1 MDAGVADKKSIR
13 KNIPPKRHS
22 FLWVNSLADGLAL
35 ILLTFLPSL
44 SLNLSADTNPP
55 QQGPLAPS
63 SHNYEL
69 QDIHAERI
77 HFASNP
83 PSHPLTFKVDHQQ
96 KLWVVDQ
103 LKPAINRVRS
113 TITSGQASPQKRFQI
128 VIYEDLDGKEGYETS
143 RIFIE
148 WTEKHSDLLK
158 PVIFVDEGLVYLGT
172 ASGLSLIYDID
183 QDGKADL
190 KRDLISEAEY
200 VNGHSPLNVT
210 AITKGPFG
218 WIFFTSLDH
227 DLGHLELSPS
237 DSGYPTSAIFKCRP
251 DGSSIQKIATGLN
264 HPEDLIFD
272 AYGNLFTSDKGKEIT
287 GKPRCI
293 YVSQGA
299 DYGYR
304 KPNHQEPNVSALL
317 TYRSEA
323 LPQGMDMQRPFQH
336 IENLPPSRSK
346 QSSTQ
351 RFIACGSGRSSKEI
365 YAFSLTLKNGSF
377 QLTNLNQWN
386 LNLSPNEMTLSP
398 DGKLYM
404 TQLINAQDSNQNPG
418 IYKIILPSVRHLPSS
433 IHTASILRADL
444 SKKTTARLIH
454 LFQHH
459 DQRVRTKAQTALVKR
474 GSTTLKALTQ
484 AAKDPYNAM
493 SRLHAIW
500 AVGQLSE
507 CDREIAGRNDI
518 QAWLNDL
525 MKDPSSEIRAQAAV
539 LAGRIGDASIHRML
553 VERMKDPSQRVRQM
567 SLTAAGKLKLNGV
580 LETIIEFLTAPDNH
594 HPLLQ
599 QAAFVAMAD
608 ACSEDALSTLAAHHD
623 SKVRRSGNLAL
634 RRQKSNQTAR
644 FINDD
649 SSDIMI
655 EAAQSIHNTPIQNA
669 LPQLA
674 RLHENRKVWI
684 KKFESETE
692 DTESL
697 SAYAIEMLYYVYHAN
712 FILGKAGHLRTIVSA
727 AGDQALPGSIRR
739 MCLQWVRSWMSNKT
753 TEDSPDETQNRSAS
767 KTVLKQA
774 AEEWLRSTDTGQQA
788 IMLGYLETFGWNEFK
803 PAVASLFRTFNAKP
817 ETRASAL
824 KLLFHWEPE
833 HIAPYL
839 NEALISNSA
848 FLRKEAVLV
857 QARMD
862 PTDAVAHCT
871 ERLEFGEMKERQEAL
886 KELGS
891 LLDRRVD
898 AVLLHWLER
907 ALQDKLPSG
916 LSQHLQQAAAQRT
929 APAVKR
935 SLKQWQTANQISP
948 EKQ

>member
-1 MDAGVADKKSIR
+1 MDAGAADKKSIG
-13 KNIPPKRHS
+13 KNISPKRHA
-22 FLWVNSLADGLAL
+22 FLWVNSLATCLTL
-35 ILLTFLPSL
+35 ILLFFLPSL
-44 SLNLSADTNPP
+44 SLNLSADTTPP
-55 QQGPLAPS
+55 PREPLSPSAHDYDLQG
-63 SHNYEL
+63 
-69 QDIHAERI
+69 IHVERI
-77 HFASNP
+77 HFAPNP

-103 LKPAINRVRS
+103 LKPVINRVQG
-113 TITSGQASPQKRFQI
+113 TITSGQASLQQRFQI
-128 VIYEDLDGKEGYETS
+128 IVYEDLDGKEGYETS
-143 RIFIE
+143 RIFTE
-148 WTEKHSDLLK
+148 WTETHSSLLK
-158 PVIFVDEGLVYLGT
+158 PVIFIDEDLVYLGT
-172 ASGLSLIYDID
+172 ASGLSLIKDVD

-200 VNGHSPLNVT
+200 LNGHSPLNIT
-210 AITKGPFG
+210 AITKGTFG

-227 DLGHLELSPS
+227 DLDHLELSSS

-264 HPEDLIFD
+264 HPKDLIFD

-287 GKPRCI
+287 EKPRCI
-293 YVSQGA
+293 YVTQGA

-304 KPNHQEPNVSALL
+304 KPVHQEPNVSALL

-323 LPQGMDMQRPFQH
+323 LPQGMDIQRPFQH

-351 RFIACGSGRSSKEI
+351 RFIAYGSGESSKEI
-365 YAFSLTLKNGSF
+365 HAFSLTLKNGSF

-386 LNLSPNEMTLSP
+386 LSLSPNEMALSP

-418 IYKIILPSVRHLPSS
+418 IYTIVLPSERHLPSS

-454 LFQHH
+454 LFQHP
-459 DQRVRTKAQTALVKR
+459 DRRVRNKAQTALVRR
-474 GSTTLKALTQ
+474 GSTTLRALTQ

-507 CDREIAGRNDI
+507 YDREIAGRKDI

-539 LAGRIGDASIHRML
+539 LAGRMGDASIHPVL
-553 VERMKDPSQRVRQM
+553 VERMKDPSERVRQM
-567 SLTAAGKLKLNGV
+567 AVTAAGKMKMNGV
-580 LETIIEFLTAPDNH
+580 LETIIEFIAAPDNH
-594 HPLLQ
+594 RPLLQ
-599 QAAFVAMAD
+599 QAACVAMAD
-608 ACSEDALSTLAAHHD
+608 ACSEDALSTLAVHHD
-623 SKVRRSGNLAL
+623 PKVRRSGNLAL
-634 RRQKSNQTAR
+634 RRQKSNQSAR
-644 FINDD
+644 FINDG
-649 SSDIMI
+649 SFDIMI

-684 KKFESETE
+684 KKFEIETE

-697 SAYAIEMLYYVYHAN
+697 SACAIEMLYYVYHAN
-712 FILGKAGHLRTIVSA
+712 FILGKAEHLKNIVSA
-727 AGDQALPGSIRR
+727 AGDHDLPASIRR

-753 TEDSPDETQNRSAS
+753 SEDSPDETHDRSAS
-767 KTVLKQA
+767 KAVLKQA
-774 AEEWLRSTDTGQQA
+774 AKEWLTSSDTEQQE
-788 IMLGYLETFGWNEFK
+788 IMLGYLEAFGWKEFEA
-803 PAVASLFRTFNAKP
+803 AVASLFRTFNANP
-817 ETRASAL
+817 VTRASAL
-824 KLLFHWEPE
+824 KLLFHWEVE
-833 HIAPYL
+833 HIASYL

-857 QARMD
+857 QSKMD
-862 PTDAVAHCT
+862 PTDAVAQWT
-871 ERLEFGEMKERQEAL
+871 ERLEFGETKERQEAL

-898 AVLLHWLER
+898 AVLLHWLEQ

-929 APAVKR
+929 APAVKK
-935 SLKQWQTANQISP
+935 SLKQWQTANQTSP

>member
-22 FLWVNSLADGLAL
+22 FLWVISLADDLTL

-44 SLNLSADTNPP
+44 SWHLSADTTPPP
-55 QQGPLAPS
+55 QGSLAPS

-69 QDIHAERI
+69 QEIHVERI
-77 HFASNP
+77 HFAPNP

-96 KLWVVDQ
+96 RLWVVDQ
-103 LKPAINRVRS
+103 LKPAINRVQS
-113 TITSGQASPQKRFQI
+113 TITSGQAPLQKRFRI

-143 RIFIE
+143 RVFIE
-148 WTEKHSDLLK
+148 WTEKHPDLLK

-172 ASGLSLIYDID
+172 ASGLSLIHDID

-200 VNGHSPLNVT
+200 VNGHSPLSVT

-251 DGSSIQKIATGLN
+251 DGSSIQKTATGLN
-264 HPEDLIFD
+264 HPKDLIFD
-272 AYGNLFTSDKGKEIT
+272 AYGNLFTSDEGKEIT
-287 GKPRCI
+287 RKPRCI
-293 YVSQGA
+293 YITQGA

-304 KPNHQEPNVSALL
+304 KPNHQEPKASPLL

-323 LPQGMDMQRPFQH
+323 LPQGMDIQRPFQH
-336 IENLPPSRSK
+336 IGILPPSRSK
-346 QSSTQ
+346 QSSSQ
-351 RFIACGSGRSSKEI
+351 RFIACGSGKSSKEI
-365 YAFSLTLKNGSF
+365 YAFSLILKNGSF

-386 LNLSPNEMTLSP
+386 LNISPNQMTMSP

-404 TQLINAQDSNQNPG
+404 TQLINAQDSNQSPG
-418 IYKIILPSVRHLPSS
+418 IYKIILPSERHLPSS
-433 IHTASILRADL
+433 IHTASILGADL

-454 LFQHH
+454 LFQHP

-474 GSTTLKALTQ
+474 GSTTLRALTQ

-507 CDREIAGRNDI
+507 YDREIAGRNDI

-539 LAGRIGDASIHRML
+539 LAGRVGDVSIHRML
-553 VERMKDPSQRVRQM
+553 VERMKDPSERVRQM
-567 SLTAAGKLKLNGV
+567 AVTAAGKLRLNGV
-580 LETIIEFLTAPDNH
+580 LETMIEFIAAPDNH

-608 ACSEDALSTLAAHHD
+608 ACSEDALSTLAVHHD
-623 SKVRRSGNLAL
+623 PKVRRSGNLAL

-644 FINDD
+644 FMNDD

-674 RLHENRKVWI
+674 RLHENRKVWV

-697 SAYAIEMLYYVYHAN
+697 SACAIEMLYYVYHAN
-712 FILGKAGHLRTIVSA
+712 FILGKAEHLKTIVSA

-739 MCLQWVRSWMSNKT
+739 MCLQWVRSWIGDKT
-753 TEDSPDETQNRSAS
+753 SEDSPDETHNRSAS

-774 AEEWLRSTDTGQQA
+774 AEEWLTSSDTRQQE
-788 IMLGYLETFGWNEFK
+788 IMLGYLEAFGWNEFK
-803 PAVASLFRTFNAKP
+803 PAVASLFRTFNARP

-857 QARMD
+857 QAKLD
-862 PTDAVAHCT
+862 PTDAVARWT
-871 ERLEFGEMKERQEAL
+871 EKLEFGEVKEKQEAL
-886 KELGS
+886 IQLGS
-891 LLDRRVD
+891 LPDRRVD
-898 AVLLHWLER
+898 AVLLHWLTR
-907 ALQDKLPSG
+907 ALQNDLPQS
-916 LSQHLQQAAAQRT
+916 LSRYLEQAAAQRT
-929 APAVKR
+929 PPAVRK
-935 SLKQWQTANQISP
+935 SLKQWQKANQVTP
-948 EKQ
+948 ENQ

>member
-1 MDAGVADKKSIR
+1 MDAGAADKKSIG
-13 KNIPPKRHS
+13 KNLPPRRLS
-22 FLWVNSLADGLAL
+22 FLWVISLANGLTL

-44 SLNLSADTNPP
+44 SLHLSADTATPP
-55 QQGPLAPS
+55 RGPLSPS
-63 SHNYEL
+63 VHDYEL
-69 QDIHAERI
+69 QDIHLERI

-83 PSHPLTFKVDHQQ
+83 PSHPLTFKVDHRQ

-103 LKPAINRVRS
+103 LKPAINLVQSR
-113 TITSGQASPQKRFQI
+113 IKSGQTSPEKRFQI
-128 VIYEDLDGKEGYETS
+128 VIYEDLDGKEGYETA

-172 ASGLSLIYDID
+172 ASGLTVIHDID

-200 VNGHSPLNVT
+200 VKGHSPLNVT

-218 WIFFTSLDH
+218 WIFFTSFDH

-237 DSGYPTSAIFKCRP
+237 DSGYPASAIFKCLP

-272 AYGNLFTSDKGKEIT
+272 AYGNLFTSDEGKET
-287 GKPRCI
+287 TRKPRFI
-293 YVSQGA
+293 YVTQGA

-304 KPNHQEPNVSALL
+304 KPDHQEPKVSPLL

-323 LPQGMDMQRPFQH
+323 LPQGMDIQRPFQH
-336 IENLPPSRSK
+336 IEILPPGRSK
-346 QSSTQ
+346 QSSSQ
-351 RFIACGSGRSSKEI
+351 RFIASVSGKLSKEI
-365 YAFSLTLKNGSF
+365 HAFSLIMKSGSF
-377 QLTNLNQWN
+377 QLTKLNQWN
-386 LNLSPNEMTLSP
+386 LNTSPNEMSLGP

-404 TQLINAQDSNQNPG
+404 TQLINTPDSNQTPG
-418 IYKIILPSVRHLPSS
+418 IYKIILPSERHVPSS

-444 SKKTTARLIH
+444 SKKTTTRLIH
-454 LFQHH
+454 LFQHPDH
-459 DQRVRTKAQTALVKR
+459 RVRTKAQTALVKR
-474 GSTTLKALTQ
+474 GSSTLRALTQ

-507 CDREIAGRNDI
+507 YDREIAGRNDI

-539 LAGRIGDASIHRML
+539 LAARMGDASMHRVL
-553 VERMKDPSQRVRQM
+553 VERMKDPSERVRQM
-567 SLTAAGKLKLNGV
+567 AVTAAGKLKLNGV
-580 LETIIEFLTAPDNH
+580 LETVIEFIAAPDNQ

-608 ACSEDALSTLAAHHD
+608 ACSEDALSTLAVHHNP
-623 SKVRRSGNLAL
+623 KVRRSGNLAL

-649 SSDIMI
+649 SYDIMI
-655 EAAQSIHNTPIQNA
+655 EAAQSIHNTPIQDA

-684 KKFESETE
+684 KKFESENE

-697 SAYAIEMLYYVYHAN
+697 SADAIEMLYYVYHAN
-712 FILGKAGHLRTIVSA
+712 FILGKAEHLKTIVSA

-739 MCLQWVRSWMSNKT
+739 MCLQWVRSWVSNKT
-753 TEDSPDETQNRSAS
+753 SGDSPDETHNRSAS
-767 KTVLKQA
+767 KTILKQA
-774 AEEWLRSTDTGQQA
+774 AEEWLTSSDTGQQE
-788 IMLGYLETFGWNEFK
+788 IMLGYLEAFGWNEFK

-848 FLRKEAVLV
+848 FLRKEAVLI
-857 QARMD
+857 QAKMD
-862 PTDAVAHCT
+862 PTDAVAHWT
-871 ERLEFGEMKERQEAL
+871 ERLEFGEIKERQEAL

-916 LSQHLQQAAAQRT
+916 LSQHLQQAATQRT
-929 APAVKR
+929 APAVKK
-935 SLKQWQTANQISP
+935 SLKQWQTANRISP
-948 EKQ
+948 KKQ

>member
-1 MDAGVADKKSIR
+1 MDAGAADKKSIG
-13 KNIPPKRHS
+13 KNISPRRHS
-22 FLWVNSLADGLAL
+22 FLWVISLADCLTL

-44 SLNLSADTNPP
+44 SLNLSAGTTPP
-55 QQGPLAPS
+55 PREPLSPS
-63 SHNYEL
+63 GHDYEL
-69 QDIHAERI
+69 QTIHVERI

-103 LKPAINRVRS
+103 LKPAINRVQS
-113 TITSGQASPQKRFQI
+113 TTTSGQASLQKRFQI
-128 VIYEDLDGKEGYETS
+128 LVYEDLDGKEGYETS
-143 RIFIE
+143 RVFIE
-148 WTEKHSDLLK
+148 WTEKHSNLLK
-158 PVIFVDEGLVYLGT
+158 PVIFVDEDLVYLGT
-172 ASGLSLIYDID
+172 ASGLSLIHDID

-190 KRDLISEAEY
+190 RRDLISEAEY
-200 VNGHSPLNVT
+200 VNGASPLSVS

-218 WIFFTSLDH
+218 WIFFISLDH
-227 DLGHLELSPS
+227 DPGHLELSPS
-237 DSGYPTSAIFKCRP
+237 DSGHPISAIFKCRP
-251 DGSSIQKIATGLN
+251 DGSSIQKIATGFN
-264 HPEDLIFD
+264 HPKDLIFD
-272 AYGNLFTSDKGKEIT
+272 AHGNLFTSDEGKEIT

-293 YVSQGA
+293 HVTQGA

-304 KPNHQEPNVSALL
+304 KPNHQESNVSPLL
-317 TYRSEA
+317 TYRSET

-346 QSSTQ
+346 QSPTQ
-351 RFIACGSGRSSKEI
+351 RFIACGSGKSSKKI

-398 DGKLYM
+398 DGELYM
-404 TQLINAQDSNQNPG
+404 TKLINARDSNQNPG
-418 IYKIILPSVRHLPSS
+418 IYKTILPSLRHLPSS

-444 SKKTTARLIH
+444 SKQTTARLIH
-454 LFQHH
+454 LLQHP
-459 DQRVRTKAQTALVKR
+459 DQRVRTKAQTALVRR
-474 GSTTLKALTQ
+474 GSTTLRALTQ

-507 CDREIAGRNDI
+507 YDREIAGRNDI

-525 MKDPSSEIRAQAAV
+525 MKDPSSEIRAQATV
-539 LAGRIGDASIHRML
+539 LAGRMGDASIHRML
-553 VERMKDPSQRVRQM
+553 VERMKDPSERVRQM
-567 SLTAAGKLKLNGV
+567 AVTAAGKLKLNGV
-580 LETIIEFLTAPDNH
+580 LETIIEFIATPNNH

-599 QAAFVAMAD
+599 QAAFVAMAE
-608 ACSEDALSTLAAHHD
+608 ACSEDALSRLAVHHD
-623 SKVRRSGNLAL
+623 PKVRRSGNLAL

-684 KKFESETE
+684 KKFESKTE

-697 SAYAIEMLYYVYHAN
+697 SAHAIEMLYYVYHAN
-712 FILGKAGHLRTIVSA
+712 FILGKAEHLKVILHA
-727 AGDQALPGSIRR
+727 AGDKALPASIRR

-753 TEDSPDETQNRSAS
+753 SEDSPDKTHDRSAS
-767 KTVLKQA
+767 KAVLKQA
-774 AEEWLRSTDTGQQA
+774 AEEWLMSSDTGQQE
-788 IMLGYLETFGWNEFK
+788 IMLEYLEAFGWNEFK

-817 ETRASAL
+817 LTRASAL

-833 HIAPYL
+833 HITPYL

-848 FLRKEAVLV
+848 FLRKEAVLI
-857 QARMD
+857 QATMD
-862 PTDAVAHCT
+862 PKDAVAHWT
-871 ERLEFGEMKERQEAL
+871 ERLEFGELKERQEAL

-898 AVLLHWLER
+898 AVLLHWLEQ
-907 ALQDKLPSG
+907 ALQVKLPSG

-929 APAVKR
+929 APAVRR
-935 SLKQWQTANQISP
+935 SLKQWQIANQVSP